1 MTKFVDLRVA
11 KRFTLA
17 RGSSVE
23 ASVDMFNILNA
34 NHVLGQNTALGST
47 WSRPNRILTPRI
59 IRFGV
64 TARF

>member
-1 MTKFVDLRVA
+1 L
-11 KRFTLA
+11 
-17 RGSSVE
+17 
-23 ASVDMFNILNA
+23 FNLLNA
-34 NHVLGQNTALGST
+34 NHVLGQVEAIGAT